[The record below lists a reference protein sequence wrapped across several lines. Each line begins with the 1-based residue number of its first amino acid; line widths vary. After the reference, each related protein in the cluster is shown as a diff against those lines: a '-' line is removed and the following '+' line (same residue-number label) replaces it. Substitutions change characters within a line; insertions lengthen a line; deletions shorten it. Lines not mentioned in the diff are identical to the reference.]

1 MVVGFI
7 WEGVSLTDKIK
18 QRWLEKKQKI
28 GYFMKYKILI
38 SLIQRGSI
46 DSIVSIND
54 PRDGVKKLKRLPL

>member
-28 GYFMKYKILI
+28 GYFIKYKILI
-38 SLIQRGSI
+38 GLIQRGS
-46 DSIVSIND
+46 
-54 PRDGVKKLKRLPL
+54 